1 MFYLIC
7 FYDITFVQV
16 PDPSRPNPE
25 GITALHNAVCGN
37 HKEVVR
43 YLVEVACDIN
53 AADNNGWYV
62 SLLLLTHPIK
72 LFNSFNGRIFADYG
86 QSIFFKYR

>member
-1 MFYLIC
+1 MKYRLWKNVLFFLALLS
-7 FYDITFVQV
+7 QV

-37 HKEVVR
+37 HKDVVR

-53 AADNNGWYV
+53 SADNNGW
-62 SLLLLTHPIK
+62 
-72 LFNSFNGRIFADYG
+72 
-86 QSIFFKYR
+86 